1 MTPALIL
8 NVALAAAVVPTTV
21 GLLAH
26 SIRTDRVARPAS

>member
-8 NVALAAAVVPTTV
+8 NVILGAVVLVAIV

-26 SIRTDRVARPAS
+26 SIRLDRIAVRGA